1 MHRVQIRLERRPSQP
16 TAEALRS
23 VVTECLRAQG
33 AGPSEVHLLITGDER
48 IRRLSHDF
56 LGHDRATD
64 VLSFPDGDELPTG
77 RRFLGEIVVSL
88 DTARRQA
95 RDAGHPEIRELEELV
110 LHGTLHLL
118 GYDHAGDRGE
128 MNTLELRLRE
138 ELLS

>member
-1 MHRVQIRLERRPSQP
+1 LERRPSQP

-23 VVTECLRAQG
+23 VVTACLRALE
-33 AGPSEVHLLITGDER
+33 AGPSEVHLLVTGDER
-48 IRRLSHDF
+48 IRQLNRDF
-56 LGHDRATD
+56 LGKDRETD

-77 RRFLGEIVVSL
+77 RRFLGEIVVSM

-95 RDAGHPEIRELEELV
+95 DEGGHSELRELEELV

-118 GYDHAGDRGE
+118 GYDHSSDQGE
-128 MNTLELRLRE
+128 MNKLELRLRE